1 MTIRKI
7 IVWWLIGDVIGIIQ
21 RTIVTHKML
30 KEAMSD

>member
-1 MTIRKI
+1 MTIWQI

-21 RTIVTHKML
+21 RTIVAYKML